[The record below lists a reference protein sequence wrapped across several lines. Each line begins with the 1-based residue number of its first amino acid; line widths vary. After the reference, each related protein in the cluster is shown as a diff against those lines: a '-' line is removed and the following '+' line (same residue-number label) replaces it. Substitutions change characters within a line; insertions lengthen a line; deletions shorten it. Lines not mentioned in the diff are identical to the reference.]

1 MNETKLLGTYITN
14 DLKWKKNTSELVKKA
29 NKRMFLLS
37 RAAAYTSNSQDLKR
51 IYLTYIRSI
60 LDQSAVVWHSSLT
73 NKNRNDIERIQKVAV
88 RIILGKNF
96 KNYNEGLNTLRLE
109 DLNTRR
115 EKTCLKF
122 AEKCL
127 ANEKLKSMFPKS
139 INLHKMKKRKNQIFK
154 ENFSKTKRYRQ
165 SSIPYMINLLNIKNN
180 RKMKILKQ
188 SKAI

>member
-1 MNETKLLGTYITN
+1 MTTN
-14 DLKWKKNTSELVKKA
+14 FCKH
-29 NKRMFLLS
+29 
-37 RAAAYTSNSQDLKR
+37 
-51 IYLTYIRSI
+51 
-60 LDQSAVVWHSSLT
+60 SAQV
-73 NKNRNDIERIQKVAV
+73 
-88 RIILGKNF
+88 
-96 KNYNEGLNTLRLE
+96 
-109 DLNTRR
+109 
-115 EKTCLKF
+115 F

-154 ENFSKTKRYRQ
+154 VNFSKTKRYRQ